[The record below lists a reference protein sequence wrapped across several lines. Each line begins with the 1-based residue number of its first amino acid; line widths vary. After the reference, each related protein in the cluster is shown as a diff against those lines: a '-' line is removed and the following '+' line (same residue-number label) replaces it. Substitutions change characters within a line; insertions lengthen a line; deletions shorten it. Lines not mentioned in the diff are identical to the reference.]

1 MKTKKAIFMSVI
13 IYIILFLC
21 GCTNDSSN
29 KSSSSVD
36 ENMLVSSLSQALNN
50 ASNIVEDEKI
60 PEYIAY
66 LEEKSTFEVIS
77 ADNSNDT
84 TINSKIKITAPD
96 LYSTINKIKSEMDT
110 IDENQF
116 DKTILDEL
124 KKASVIVS
132 EEDLQFKFVDG
143 KYQPILTD
151 SFLDAYYGGIF
162 RLREEWIASMVEEE

>member
-1 MKTKKAIFMSVI
+1 
-13 IYIILFLC
+13 
-21 GCTNDSSN
+21 
-29 KSSSSVD
+29 
-36 ENMLVSSLSQALNN
+36 
-50 ASNIVEDEKI
+50 
-60 PEYIAY
+60 
-66 LEEKSTFEVIS
+66 
-77 ADNSNDT
+77 
-84 TINSKIKITAPD
+84 
-96 LYSTINKIKSEMDT
+96 MDT

-132 EEDLQFKFVDG
+132 EEDLQFRLVDG

>member
-1 MKTKKAIFMSVI
+1 MKRNKAILITVI
-13 IYIILFLC
+13 IYIFLFLC
-21 GCTNDSSN
+21 GCTNDSS
-29 KSSSSVD
+29 KQASIAVD
-36 ENMLVSSLSQALNN
+36 KNMLVSSLLQTLDN

-66 LEEKSTFEVIS
+66 LEEKSAFEVIS
-77 ADNSNDT
+77 AENSNDT

-96 LYSTINKIKSEMDT
+96 LYSTINKIKIEMDT

-132 EEDLQFKFVDG
+132 EEDLQFKLVDG

-162 RLREEWIASMVEEE
+162 RLREEWIASVVEEK